1 VSATADH
8 AVGIKAVK
16 AEGIASEARPL
27 AAGGSL
33 SARAPSL
40 LGKLWLAIE
49 MVAIF
54 GLAPLAMD
62 DLIHGNVLRPYL
74 ARIAPS
80 GTIGLFVALM
90 PILLGVLVYLLADRS
105 FSLAREMTR
114 GFGWRS
120 LLGIVGVF
128 VIAGGAVAAYMHA
141 VHPNL
146 FLEFPTRRPE
156 TFTRIMLL
164 YPLMSVIVQEL
175 VFRTFFFHRYGPLF
189 GRQVTLAIVLNGC
202 LFGYAHLVMNN
213 AFAIWSTALVGFL
226 FAYRYVSTRSLWA
239 VWLEHSLW
247 GALVFTVGL
256 GRWFFT
262 GVGN

>member
-1 VSATADH
+1 MAA
-8 AVGIKAVK
+8 AVTPDAGLGDVRA
-16 AEGIASEARPL
+16 L
-27 AAGGSL
+27 AAGGTLPS
-33 SARAPSL
+33 SAPSL

-49 MVAIF
+49 MAAIF

-74 ARIAPS
+74 ERIAPS
-80 GTIGLFVALM
+80 GNIGLFVALM
-90 PILLGVLVYLLADRS
+90 PVLLGVLVYLLADRS
-105 FSLAREMTR
+105 FSLAREVTR

-120 LLGIVGVF
+120 LLGILAVF
-128 VIAGGAVAAYMHA
+128 VIAGGAVAAYMQA
-141 VHPNL
+141 VYPNL
-146 FLEFPTRRPE
+146 FLEFPKRRPE

-189 GRQVTLAIVLNGC
+189 GRQVALAIVLNGC

-213 AFAIWSTALVGFL
+213 AFAVWSTALVGCL

-262 GVGN
+262 GIGN